1 MIKRTKKIM
10 SAIIVAMMV
19 VTTNSYNV
27 FAADDDK
34 WTEAT
39 KGEAWGEWCERW
51 EIIKTD
57 WTQLSLTPGADATQL
72 NFAWYSVIGEEN
84 PIVKVSKNYDMSDA
98 KIFEGNQSSA
108 VPGYVSNKVTVM

>member
-39 KGEAWGEWCERW
+39 K
-51 EIIKTD
+51 
-57 WTQLSLTPGADATQL
+57 
-72 NFAWYSVIGEEN
+72 
-84 PIVKVSKNYDMSDA
+84 
-98 KIFEGNQSSA
+98 
-108 VPGYVSNKVTVM
+108 